1 MFPTLR
7 KTFDS
12 PFDLIREVD
21 RALGSYHTPA
31 FPVDIHETG
40 EHFVIQ
46 ADLPGYPKDHIELNL
61 DGNVLELTANRVAP
75 EASDTPEGRGE
86 PRVTERVYG
95 KVQRS
100 FRLPDTVDPS
110 AIDAQVA
117 DGVLTVTLG
126 KRDEVKPRRISVN

>member
-1 MFPTLR
+1 MFHTLR
-7 KTFDS
+7 KTIDS

-21 RALGSYHTPA
+21 RALGSYQTPA

-40 EHFVIQ
+40 EHFVIE
-46 ADLPGYPKDHIELNL
+46 ADLPGYPKDQIELNL
-61 DGNVLELTANRVAP
+61 DGNVLEVTANRVAP
-75 EASDTPEGRGE
+75 EAAEDRGE
-86 PRVTERVYG
+86 PRVTERVFA

-100 FRLPDTVDPS
+100 FRLPETVDPN

-117 DGVLTVTLG
+117 DGVLTVKLG